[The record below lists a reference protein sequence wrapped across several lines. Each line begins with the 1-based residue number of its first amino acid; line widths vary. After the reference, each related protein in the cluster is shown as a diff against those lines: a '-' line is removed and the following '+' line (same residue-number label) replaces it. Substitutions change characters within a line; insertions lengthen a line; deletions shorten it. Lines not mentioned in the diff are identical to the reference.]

1 MWWEAVKF
9 GGDSGAMR
17 QVSDIGPGFGRVPS
31 TAGSRC
37 CHGIGVKRY
46 ICECGRRGRRSRAA
60 WPWSRR
66 RQAPPTQGR
75 GAIRFA
81 SADSYAS
88 YARVIRRDARVSGE
102 HSETRDPGVPKRLA
116 RKILAVWHWSRLALA
131 GETWISSR
139 QRALAWPGHASG
151 APRNDGIDLTT
162 PRHFKTR
169 STCRT
174 SLKGTAEWSTP
185 LPADWPSPLTV

>member
-37 CHGIGVKRY
+37 CHGIGVKGY
-46 ICECGRRGRRSRAA
+46 ICECDPHAGRFRGGLAAVAAASRHRPDAQGRR
-60 WPWSRR
+60 
-66 RQAPPTQGR
+66 
-75 GAIRFA
+75 AIRFA
-81 SADSYAS
+81 SADSYA
-88 YARVIRRDARVSGE
+88 RVLPRDDRVPGE
-102 HSETRDPGVPKRLA
+102 HSETRDPGVPKRFA